1 MLTNG
6 LSSGAVRMAPQRRQ
20 ERHCGRRWQHGAARR
35 PAGAARP
42 SLTSEAAARENT
54 LRRDTV
60 PMSRK
65 HGAACTTYCTAAA
78 PRRAQTSRRRAA
90 TMPFGGL
97 CGMGACPLGCSTT
110 AVRRAAA
117 HDVSSSGRLP
127 TSWRAGVRTTSPGCW
142 MLIGIYSAVIASI
155 LYAVAADSKAKGAR
169 GTAASWCAV
178 PAPFARAPQEPAMI
192 DHTSLRAF

>member
-42 SLTSEAAARENT
+42 SLASEAAARENT

-65 HGAACTTYCTAAA
+65 FGAPCTTYCTAAA

-117 HDVSSSGRLP
+117 HDVLP
-127 TSWRAGVRTTSPGCW
+127 LAACQPAG
-142 MLIGIYSAVIASI
+142 
-155 LYAVAADSKAKGAR
+155 
-169 GTAASWCAV
+169 
-178 PAPFARAPQEPAMI
+178 ARAPARSPGWQSADRHLQRCDRQHPVRGGCGLRGQGSERNGGVVVRRPSSLC
-192 DHTSLRAF
+192 TSPTRTGYD